1 MRALLL
7 AATVA
12 AAAGCAS
19 WLPGGDRMDVQQGNI
34 LTADD
39 LAALEPGLTRV
50 RVRELL
56 GTPVLDASFRR
67 DRWDYLYYDVEAGR
81 GVSPQRLTLFFEGD
95 TLARIVERYAPP
107 DPDTLEEAPA
117 GPPAPPDP
125 GPAGPQPTPREPGPG
140 PQRPGPMP
148 RPQG

>member
-7 AATVA
+7 AATVAA

-19 WLPGGDRMDVQQGNI
+19 WLPGGDRMGVQQGNI
-34 LTADD
+34 LTAED
-39 LAALEPGLTRV
+39 LTALEPGLTRA

-81 GVSPQRLTLFFEGD
+81 AVSPQRLTLFFDGD
-95 TLARIVERYAPP
+95 TVARIVERYTPP
-107 DPDTLEEAPA
+107 DPDTLEDAPT
-117 GPPAPPDP
+117 GPPAAPDP
-125 GPAGPQPTPREPGPG
+125 GPAEPQPTPRGPG
-140 PQRPGPMP
+140 PRRPGPMP
-148 RPQG
+148 QPQG